1 MKAELSK
8 ILDECITRISK
19 GEAIQSC
26 LTEYPAM
33 RQKLKPWLDTALFIS
48 ALPQAS
54 PSDDF
59 RKKSKARLMARLRQE
74 SAQTRTTQIGGLAL
88 VWQQLSH
95 AFTGARRVAIPI
107 TIAVILALTVSL
119 ALPGTLNIFSPTPVM
134 AVKCTLSILSGST
147 EFQSPGADTW
157 QEGTDGTTLET
168 GSQVRTA
175 PDSHALLT
183 FYEGSTI
190 RLQAK

>member
-1 MKAELSK
+1 
-8 ILDECITRISK
+8 
-19 GEAIQSC
+19 
-26 LTEYPAM
+26 
-33 RQKLKPWLDTALFIS
+33 
-48 ALPQAS
+48 
-54 PSDDF
+54 
-59 RKKSKARLMARLRQE
+59 

-95 AFTGARRVAIPI
+95 AFTGARRVTIPI

-119 ALPGTLNIFSPTPVM
+119 ALPGALNIFSPTPVM

-147 EFQSPGADTW
+147 EFQSPESDTW

-190 RLQAK
+190 KLEPNTRIEIQQVEYAGEQSTIILKQWLGRTWSRVVKMVDPGSH